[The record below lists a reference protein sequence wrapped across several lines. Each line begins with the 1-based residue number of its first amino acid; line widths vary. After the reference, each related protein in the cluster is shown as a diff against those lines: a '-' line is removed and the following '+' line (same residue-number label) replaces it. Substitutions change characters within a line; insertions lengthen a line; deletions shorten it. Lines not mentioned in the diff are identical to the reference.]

1 MKLLQE
7 DAPLSKYFEIF
18 LNINSRQLILSRAT
32 NFSGFG
38 TLARDGNNFYFYVFI
53 PKSSVNDPLM
63 PFFPL
68 ANVEERELYYVSR
81 EKIEDKGTIDF
92 INDLDCING
101 LVISYAGIES
111 GNMIIKGF
119 MHENTEMAFSDLLS
133 KHCQEKSTI
142 AKIILKPSRGF
153 LDHLSE
159 MDVKLK
165 NIIIS
170 LPMKEFD
177 HYRVIRMLR
186 ETGATGQFIDNYPLN
201 GTFRLIVYS
210 DQDLSSVQGME
221 EISGT
226 DHIYETKTDEDILLL
241 LASKAKKHRLTWSFL
256 FIYASDDKL
265 FMNFILPEYRAKEYF
280 QLIVDTEMDM
290 KKLDWVTLELYRN
303 LNSKNID

>member
-1 MKLLQE
+1 
-7 DAPLSKYFEIF
+7 
-18 LNINSRQLILSRAT
+18 
-32 NFSGFG
+32 
-38 TLARDGNNFYFYVFI
+38 
-53 PKSSVNDPLM
+53 
-63 PFFPL
+63 
-68 ANVEERELYYVSR
+68 
-81 EKIEDKGTIDF
+81 
-92 INDLDCING
+92 
-101 LVISYAGIES
+101 
-111 GNMIIKGF
+111 

-133 KHCQEKSTI
+133 KHCHEKSTI

-210 DQDLSSVQGME
+210 DRDLSSVQGME

-226 DHIYETKTDEDILLL
+226 DHIYETKTAEDILLKGCGCMIHIGATWL
-241 LASKAKKHRLTWSFL
+241 HPFVGLTAISVFSCMNP
-256 FIYASDDKL
+256 FIIIFPDSMPA
-265 FMNFILPEYRAKEYF
+265 
-280 QLIVDTEMDM
+280 
-290 KKLDWVTLELYRN
+290 
-303 LNSKNID
+303 